1 VRVEVDQKACV
12 GHGQCAATSPDVYE
26 LDADGFCLPEVSVPE
41 GAEEDA
47 REGAYACPENAITV
61 SD

>member
-1 VRVEVDQKACV
+1 MRVDVDTAACV

-26 LDADGFCLPEVSVPE
+26 LDADGFCLPVAAVPD

-47 REGAYACPENAITV
+47 REGAYACPENAIEVTG
-61 SD
+61 

>member
-1 VRVEVDQKACV
+1 MRVDVDSKACV
-12 GHGQCAATSPDVYE
+12 GHGQCAATSPDVYS
-26 LDADGFCLPEVSVPE
+26 LDADGFCLPVEAVAE

>member
-1 VRVEVDQKACV
+1 MHVEVDQKACV
-12 GHGQCAATSPDVYE
+12 GHGQCAATSPDVYA
-26 LDADGFCLPEVSVPE
+26 LDADGFCLPDVMVPA